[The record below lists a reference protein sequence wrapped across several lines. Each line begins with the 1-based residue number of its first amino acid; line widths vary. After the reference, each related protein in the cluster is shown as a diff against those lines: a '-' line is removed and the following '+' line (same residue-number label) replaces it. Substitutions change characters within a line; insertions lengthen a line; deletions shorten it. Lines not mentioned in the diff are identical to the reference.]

1 MRLAE
6 TLRIAACALLLT
18 ASACATA
25 PIEPEPPGPFEAVPA
40 AGVRWGVV
48 VMTLEGE
55 ELLAIRPD
63 ERFIPASNTKLFTA
77 AAAFHFLDDLDV
89 PDHAAG
95 TSLWLE
101 ARGEGEAPDL
111 VLRGAGDASF
121 ADHPDCLANCLHHLA
136 DAALAAGV
144 RRVSDV
150 IGDDSLLPASLWGQ
164 GWSWNNFVW
173 YYTAPVSALSVN
185 ENTLGLRVAPGAEA
199 GAPLEAAW
207 LAGDDLLT
215 LDNRAVTGAADAET
229 TLRMDRVPGDDRVRM
244 TGAVPIGTPARTFAL
259 AVQNPAETVA
269 ARLIRLLRD
278 RDIEVEGVAKAR
290 STRGDG
296 FATQIARMTPPAL
309 IESVRRV
316 SRDSQNLHAELLL
329 RRIALAR
336 GDVSPEGGAEVLG
349 DLVFDAGLTPVDIEL
364 FDGSGLSSYNRVS
377 PRGAAR
383 FILWASRQAW
393 GEDWRATLPAG
404 GADGTLARRFRGTI
418 LEGRIFAKTGSLHG
432 VNALSGYML
441 TASGRTL
448 IFSVFAND
456 RPADGPSIIAAMDA
470 ELVRI
475 AAEN

>member
-6 TLRIAACALLLT
+6 TLRIAACAMLLA

-25 PIEPEPPGPFEAVPA
+25 PMEPELPGPFEAVPA

-48 VMTLEGE
+48 VMTLEGA

-63 ERFIPASNTKLFTA
+63 ERFIPASNTKLFTT
-77 AAAFHFLDDLDV
+77 AAAFHFLQNLEV
-89 PDHAAG
+89 PDHATG

-121 ADHPDCLANCLHHLA
+121 ADHPDCLANCLHQLA

-144 RRVSDV
+144 KRVSDV
-150 IGDDSLLPASLWGQ
+150 IGDDSLMPASLWGQ

-185 ENTLGLRVAPGAEA
+185 ENTLGLRVAPAAEP

-215 LDNRAVTGAADAET
+215 LDNRAVTGAEGAET
-229 TLRMDRVPGDDRVRM
+229 TLRMERVPGDDQVRM

-259 AVQNPAETVA
+259 AVHNPAETAA
-269 ARLIRLLRD
+269 ARFIRLLRE
-278 RDIEVEGVAKAR
+278 RGIEVEGGAKAR
-290 STRGDG
+290 STRGDAP
-296 FATQIARMTPPAL
+296 ATQIVRLTPPAL
-309 IESVRRV
+309 IESVQRV

-336 GDVSPEGGAEVLG
+336 GDVSPEGGAKVLA
-349 DLVFDAGLTPVDIEL
+349 DLVLDAGLTPVDIEL

-383 FILWASRQAW
+383 FILWASQQAW

-404 GADGTLARRFRGTI
+404 GAEGTLARRFRGTI

-470 ELVRI
+470 ELMRI